1 MLKLPLR
8 GVNKMKNILIT
19 GVAGC
24 GKTAIALGLAQL
36 FLDEGLKVAYFKPLG
51 ATPSPGRPDKDG
63 ILMKEVL
70 KLETPI
76 EKIIPYAGGTNY
88 LLSYTGNFGG
98 EEVKSKILDCYQE
111 ISSDADLL
119 LIDGAVF
126 PYAYHSWEMDCA
138 SLAEAFNAAVLSIIK
153 IKNSDFVFDAHLM
166 CQEYLRAK
174 GVNILGAIFNQ
185 VPLALNAKTEGIY
198 KPLLEGKGVAT
209 LGIIPENPLLSSP
222 TVKEYYE
229 VLGGEILTG
238 EEHFDRIVE
247 DVVVGAM
254 TMEGALNIL
263 RRKANKAVII
273 GGDRADLASA
283 AMETDTAVLILTG
296 GLYPD
301 VQVVAQAYKKN
312 IPVILV
318 PYDTYTT
325 IGKLSNISSHINPE
339 DKEVIRMTKE
349 NISVYC
355 DWNLIKEKIQQL

>member
-1 MLKLPLR
+1 
-8 GVNKMKNILIT
+8 MKNIIIS

-24 GKTAIALGLAQL
+24 GKTAIALGLAQM
-36 FLDEGLKVAYFKPLG
+36 FLDEGLNVGYFKPLG

-70 KLETPI
+70 KLEAPM
-76 EKIIPYAGGTNY
+76 EKIIPYTGGTNY
-88 LLSYTGNFGG
+88 LLSYTGKFGG
-98 EEVKSKILDCYQE
+98 EETKKKVIDCYQE
-111 ISSDADLL
+111 ISSDKDLV

-126 PYAYHSWEMDCA
+126 PYAYYSWEMDCA
-138 SLAEAFNAAVLSIIK
+138 SLAKDFNAAVLSVIK
-153 IKNSDFVFDAHLM
+153 IKNNDFVFDAHLM
-166 CQEYLRAK
+166 CQEYLKTK
-174 GVNILGAIFNQ
+174 GINILGAIFNQ
-185 VPLALNAKTEGIY
+185 VPLALNSKTEGIY
-198 KPLLEGKGVAT
+198 KPLLEEKGVTT
-209 LGIIPENPLLSSP
+209 LGVIPENSLLSSP

-238 EEHFDRIVE
+238 EEHFDHIVE

-254 TMEGALNIL
+254 TMEGALNVL

-283 AMETDTAVLILTG
+283 AMETDTSVLILTG

-325 IGKLSNISSHINPE
+325 VEKISNISSHIRPE
-339 DKEVIRMTKE
+339 DKEAIKMTKE
-349 NISVYC
+349 NISNYC
-355 DWNLIKEKIQQL
+355 NWSLIKEKIEQL